1 MGTCWECVYHEA
13 YIDEDEDGN
22 LYDDGCICLNE
33 KVDSSLVTDYHATNC
48 PVYED
53 KILPGALILR
63 RKEPSL
69 RRVVK
74 LG

>member
-53 KILPGALILR
+53 KENLTGCPYFEAKGTESKA
-63 RKEPSL
+63 
-69 RRVVK
+69 
-74 LG
+74 GG